1 MLELEEKPEAYVYEA
16 AHVRQGSPPG
26 RKITRMQQHMHIHLA
41 RSGRQL
47 EATSSIDV
55 QEAGVRLVYD

>member
-26 RKITRMQQHMHIHLA
+26 RKMTHAAAYAYTPRAL
-41 RSGRQL
+41 
-47 EATSSIDV
+47 
-55 QEAGVRLVYD
+55 